1 MVCVEGVEERGGYRG
16 MGAGV
21 RVWRERRVQGYGC
34 MCEGVEGEEGR
45 GVWVHV

>member
-21 RVWRERRVQGYGC
+21 RVWRETHTHS
-34 MCEGVEGEEGR
+34 GR
-45 GVWVHV
+45 